1 MNNVVEKFKKG
12 HKIHIKESQK
22 GSFTRW
28 CGGNVTSECIQRGK
42 NSSNPKIRK
51 KATFAAN
58 ARKWKH
64 KDGGQIL
71 KADEGTKLTTGQ
83 KIGNF
88 FNSNWGSFLTDT
100 ASNLFS
106 AKQQNDAL
114 SAQGDLFK
122 SQNEETYNTMM
133 QQLLS
138 QYQQEQKN
146 KFNKWIQD
154 YQTGLTND
162 NPSQIVAQHQAYQQI
177 APSISNLEKQFK
189 QKNKAIDQQLA
200 SQKADTW
207 INTIGGIAQSGL
219 GLLANK
225 KQATSV

>member
-64 KDGGQIL
+64 EDGGII

-88 FNSNWGSFLTDT
+88 LNGDWGQFLTNT

-114 SAQGDLFK
+114 SAQGNLFK

-154 YQTGLTND
+154 YQAGLTND
-162 NPSQIVAQHQAYQQI
+162 NPSQIVAQHEAYQQS
-177 APSISNLEKQFK
+177 APSISNMKNTLKKQ
-189 QKNKAIDQQLA
+189 NNAIDQQIA
-200 SQKADTW
+200 SQKTNTW
-207 INTIGGIAQSGL
+207 INTIGSIAQSGI

-225 KQATSV
+225 KQATSA

>member
-1 MNNVVEKFKKG
+1 MINILEFLKNG
-12 HKIHIKESQK
+12 SGIHIKK
-22 GSFTRW
+22 KNRGKFTEY
-28 CGGNVTSECIQRGK
+28 CGGTVTDECIRRAK
-42 NSSNPKIRK
+42 SSGNPTLVKR
-51 KATFAAN
+51 ATFAAN

-64 KDGGQIL
+64 KEGGII
-71 KADEGTKLTTGQ
+71 KADDGTKLTTGQ

-88 FNSNWGSFLTDT
+88 FNSNWGSFLTSA
-100 ASNLFS
+100 ASNILN
-106 AKQQNDAL
+106 AKQQNDQL
-114 SAQGDLFK
+114 SAQRDLFK
-122 SQNEETYNTMM
+122 SQNEETYNDLM

-138 QYQQEQKN
+138 QYQLNQRN
-146 KFNKWIQD
+146 KYNKWIQD
-154 YQTGLTND
+154 YQSGLTND
-162 NPSQIVAQHQAYQQI
+162 NPSQIVAQHQAYQQS

-207 INTIGGIAQSGL
+207 INTIGSIAQSGL